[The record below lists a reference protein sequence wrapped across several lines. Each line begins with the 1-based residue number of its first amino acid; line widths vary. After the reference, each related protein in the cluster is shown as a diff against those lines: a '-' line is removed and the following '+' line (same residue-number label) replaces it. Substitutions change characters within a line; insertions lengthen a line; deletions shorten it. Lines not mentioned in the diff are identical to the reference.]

1 MYFPALER
9 LPPFLVSSL
18 VTLTFPL
25 GSIIRLQGKAVTLE
39 PAQKSCK
46 KKGKGKRQWLCA
58 FSIMLPSWRRFQSPL
73 WLYLNSFFPL
83 HVKPRL
89 YFQKQVGW
97 GTWLCKSP
105 LFTWWICSIRREY
118 STDLVFWIGLP
129 QCRSQGNSIPQGNPN
144 PPSASFQNHMPI
156 RSSYNISEESREI
169 L

>member
-9 LPPFLVSSL
+9 LPSFLVSSL

-46 KKGKGKRQWLCA
+46 KKGKGKRQWLCV